1 MARLSSLITA
11 AVSVCSDV
19 GEGNLKHIMEPFE
32 GEKATD
38 LDSKCGL
45 ISPPLFFLTVGP
57 ANSRSGVLAVET

>member
-45 ISPPLFFLTVGP
+45 TSPPLFF
-57 ANSRSGVLAVET
+57 